1 MTFLLL
7 VGASVFGAFL
17 SITKIP
23 MLLAQA
29 LQTMHLPFA
38 VVLLMMTAVY
48 IVLGMLMD
56 ELPMIMLTVPIFL
69 PIINSYGY
77 DLIWFGIYV
86 ILVMELGAISPPVG
100 LNCFIIQG
108 VSKNIPLGTI
118 YKGALP
124 FVATI
129 VVGIILITIFP
140 QIVLFLPNLL
150 QGG

>member
-7 VGASVFGAFL
+7 IGASVFGAFL

-23 MLLAQA
+23 MLLAEA
-29 LQTMHLPFA
+29 LQTMQLPFG

-48 IVLGMLMD
+48 IILGMLMTSCR
-56 ELPMIMLTVPIFL
+56 MIMLTVPIFL
-69 PIINSYGY
+69 PIIDSYGY
-77 DLIWFGIYV
+77 SLIWFGIYV
-86 ILVMELGAISPPVG
+86 ILVMELGAIAPPVG

-124 FVATI
+124 FIATI
-129 VVGIILITIFP
+129 LVGIVLITLFP
-140 QIVLFLPNLL
+140 EIVLFLPNLL